1 MLKQQLDEVMGLT
14 NIPGEC
20 NPGQTGASIRA
31 VEGMTKLGSAT
42 LSSLNDIG
50 NMSME
55 MRYQGMNI
63 YEAMSKNLMGKL
75 QGYSSEE
82 KKKSSVIWGSVLMLY
97 AMK

>member
-1 MLKQQLDEVMGLT
+1 
-14 NIPGEC
+14 
-20 NPGQTGASIRA
+20 
-31 VEGMTKLGSAT
+31 MTKLGGAT

-75 QGYSSEE
+75 QGYTA
-82 KKKSSVIWGSVLMLY
+82 KRKRNPQLY
-97 AMK
+97 GDRF